1 MIDVIYLVK
10 DKNRCHVYE
19 PPQGLEI
26 SGPEARPPA
35 TAVRT
40 QSIGVRARSQWAWH
54 LARKLLPLEG
64 HARAGRPGLRCGRPA
79 PGDRRERSAAAVPLV
94 AALRIPTVRSNSAF
108 LRLSS
113 RISRAVSVGPPSPG
127 RHRAIFLPSEGDVH
141 ETRDGSFRERGKGW
155 CIAARRQ
162 ALGYGLAGPGG
173 GCRRGHTGL
182 VGTPTAP

>member
-113 RISRAVSVGPPSPG
+113 RISRAVSVGP
-127 RHRAIFLPSEGDVH
+127 
-141 ETRDGSFRERGKGW
+141 
-155 CIAARRQ
+155 RR
-162 ALGYGLAGPGG
+162 
-173 GCRRGHTGL
+173 L
-182 VGTPTAP
+182 VGTVPSSFPAKEMCTKPGMVHSGSAEKGGVSPPGGRPWATGWAVTRRGLTAPMQGL

>member
-26 SGPEARPPA
+26 SGPEAARDRSSYAVNRGQGQKSMGMAPGPEAAAAGRACSCWPTGPTMRPACSRRSPGA
-35 TAVRT
+35 ERSCCA
-40 QSIGVRARSQWAWH
+40 ARGC
-54 LARKLLPLEG
+54 LEDPDGPLELG
-64 HARAGRPGLRCGRPA
+64 VLALELADLPRRLRR
-79 PGDRRERSAAAVPLV
+79 
-94 AALRIPTVRSNSAF
+94 
-108 LRLSS
+108 
-113 RISRAVSVGPPSPG
+113 PPSPG

-162 ALGYGLAGPGG
+162 ALGYGLGG
-173 GCRRGHTGL
+173 DPEGVDGAHAGL